1 MFTFSNHRI
10 GLLVFGGSIC
20 RQGYDIICNME
31 FDVKAAVADIEATSD
46 LLERALKLAG
56 LITALFQRHGFALVV
71 VGGSAVEFYT
81 EGGYMSGD
89 IDFCRKSLNAIPP
102 RLMQEVIAELGGKG
116 VARSWRV
123 CGLCIDLLGI
133 LENESVLPNRELDT
147 PYGTVQIIP
156 PELALVERILIAYYP
171 PSQELLVTARK
182 MMVAAVNDMAFNW
195 TEAER
200 LAALPAFGVLDELRQ
215 LRREVENG

>member
-1 MFTFSNHRI
+1 M
-10 GLLVFGGSIC
+10 VYGGGIC
-20 RQGYDIICNME
+20 RLGYGIIYSME

-116 VARSWRV
+116 VARSWMV
-123 CGLCIDLLGI
+123 CGLCVDLLGI

>member
-1 MFTFSNHRI
+1 
-10 GLLVFGGSIC
+10 
-20 RQGYDIICNME
+20 ME

-89 IDFCRKSLNAIPP
+89 IDFCRTSLNAIPP

-116 VARSWRV
+116 VARSWMV
-123 CGLCIDLLGI
+123 CGLCVDLLGI

-171 PSQELLVTARK
+171 PSPELLVTARK

>member
-1 MFTFSNHRI
+1 
-10 GLLVFGGSIC
+10 
-20 RQGYDIICNME
+20 ME

-89 IDFCRKSLNAIPP
+89 IDFCRTSLKAIPP

-116 VARSWRV
+116 VARSWMV
-123 CGLCIDLLGI
+123 CGLCVDLLGI

-200 LAALPAFGVLDELRQ
+200 LAALPAFGVLDELCQ